1 MSSGSLVLVDQAAQG
16 RFSADLADAEVPCD
30 DAGRMVRAVGE
41 ALADAL
47 MRPGGVVVLLVFGQD
62 GSQVRFAEGEAAV
75 RELAPQGAGEALA
88 DRVHP
93 RCLHSGAQDRGA
105 GGLEDGVEG
114 AGEVRSAVTDQEP
127 EVLEPL
133 AEVHRQVAGLLHRRS
148 PVGWAVTPPGCIR
161 RVSCSM
167 NISTYSL
174 FSSTVST

>member
-1 MSSGSLVLVDQAAQG
+1 MSSGSLVLVDQAAQD

-62 GSQVRFAEGEAAV
+62 GSQVRFAEDEAAV

-93 RCLHSGAQDRGA
+93 RCLAQQCA
-105 GGLEDGVEG
+105 
-114 AGEVRSAVTDQEP
+114 RSWCRWP
-127 EVLEPL
+127 G
-133 AEVHRQVAGLLHRRS
+133 RRRRRS
-148 PVGWAVTPPGCIR
+148 G
-161 RVSCSM
+161 
-167 NISTYSL
+167 
-174 FSSTVST
+174 